1 MKYKLINKVN
11 PKYSVTEQILTNRG
25 IKIEDIQHY
34 LNSSSKDVNSPLLFG
49 EELMKKAADCLVE
62 QVKLNNKII
71 VVVDADCDGFT
82 SSALLLNYLH
92 DLYPNWVENKV
103 EYILH
108 TEKQHGL
115 NDHINYLLKAHPSLV
130 IIPDA
135 GTNDVKECQQ
145 LKEIGCSVI
154 ILDHHIQ
161 DIENPYAI
169 IINNQTSDYPN
180 KELSGVG
187 VVWQFCKYLDLVLNK
202 QEANKYLDLVAVG
215 DQGDMIDLRSI
226 ETSYLIKEG
235 LKDKNIHNPFLYG
248 MIEKNRFSIGSEITP
263 MGISFY
269 VVPFINAMV
278 RSGTM
283 DEKLILFEAMLSWMA
298 FKEVPSTKRGH
309 HESDTEKIYEQ
320 AVRIA
325 SNVKARQTKA
335 QDAAVEVMKKK
346 IENENLLDHKVLMFL
361 MEPGQIDKNIAGL
374 IANKIMAKYQRPVCI
389 LTKVINGNEISYQGS
404 ARGCSKTGVTEFKN
418 ICAATGECMYEAGHE
433 GAFGLGILKD
443 NIPAFIEKTDAAL
456 KDITDEA
463 IYYVDAIWQANSD
476 HSNEILDIANMNHL
490 WGQGIDE
497 PLIAIENLKINSDM
511 VNVYTKRGITIKI
524 TTSTGIALLLFN
536 AKEEDREKLKDNNTG
551 YISLNIVG
559 RCNKNE
565 WMGKIYPQIFI
576 ENYEIIDSNEY
587 FF

>member
-1 MKYKLINKVN
+1 MKYKLINKIN
-11 PKYSVTEQILTNRG
+11 PEYSPIEQILINRG
-25 IKIEDIQHY
+25 MKIEDIQHY

-49 EELMKKAADCLVE
+49 KELMRKAADCLIE
-62 QVKLNNKII
+62 QVKLNNKAI
-71 VVVDADCDGFT
+71 VIVDADCDGFT

-92 DLYPNWVENKV
+92 DLYPDWVENKV

-145 LKEIGCSVI
+145 LQEIGCSVI

-187 VVWQFCKYLDLVLNK
+187 VVWQFCKYLDLVLDK

-215 DQGDMIDLRSI
+215 DQGDMMDLRSI

-235 LKDKNIHNPFLYG
+235 LEDKNIHNPFLYG

-389 LTKVINGNEISYQGS
+389 LTKVTDGDRISYQGS
-404 ARGCSKTGVTEFKN
+404 ARGCSKTGVTEFKD

-476 HSNEILDIANMNHL
+476 YSNEILNIANMNHL

>member
-1 MKYKLINKVN
+1 M
-11 PKYSVTEQILTNRG
+11 
-25 IKIEDIQHY
+25 
-34 LNSSSKDVNSPLLFG
+34 
-49 EELMKKAADCLVE
+49 
-62 QVKLNNKII
+62 
-71 VVVDADCDGFT
+71 VVDADADGFT

-92 DLYPNWVENKV
+92 VLFPDWVENYV
-103 EYILH
+103 SYRLH
-108 TEKQHGL
+108 TGKQHGL
-115 NDHINYLLKAHPSLV
+115 DDHMEYLRGKKPSLV

-135 GTNDVKECQQ
+135 GTNDVNQCKE
-145 LKEIGCSVI
+145 LAEMGCSVI

-187 VVWQFCKYLDLVLNK
+187 VVWQFCRYLDSILNK
-202 QEANKYLDLVAVG
+202 HEADKYIDLVAVG
-215 DQGDMIDLRSI
+215 DQADMMDLRSI

-235 LKDKNIHNPFLYG
+235 LEDENIHNPFLYG

-298 FKEVPSTKRGH
+298 FKEIPSTKRGH
-309 HESDTEKIYEQ
+309 KTGDTEKIYEQ

-389 LTKVINGNEISYQGS
+389 LTKVTDGDEVSYQGS
-404 ARGCSKTGVTEFKN
+404 ARGCSKTGVTEFKD
-418 ICAATGECMYEAGHE
+418 ICAATGECLYCSGHQ

-443 NIPAFIEKTDAAL
+443 NIPAFIKKTDAAL
-456 KDITDEA
+456 RDITDEA
-463 IYYVDAIWQANSD
+463 IYYVDYIWDSSSTDGAK
-476 HSNEILDIANMNHL
+476 ILDIANMSQF

-497 PLIAIENLKINSDM
+497 ALVAIEHLKVTPDM
-511 VNVYTKRGITIKI
+511 VNIYTKRCITIKI
-524 TTSTGIALLLFN
+524 TLQNGVALLLFN

-551 YISLNIVG
+551 YVELNIVG
-559 RCNKNE
+559 RCSKNE
-565 WMGKIYPQIFI
+565 WMGHVSAQILVSD
-576 ENYEIIDSNEY
+576 YEITDSSEY

>member
-11 PKYSVTEQILTNRG
+11 PKYSVIEQILTNRG

-34 LNSSSKDVNSPLLFG
+34 LNPSSKDVNSPLLFG

-92 DLYPNWVENKV
+92 DLYPDWVENKV

-108 TEKQHGL
+108 SEKQHGL

-145 LKEIGCSVI
+145 LQEIGCSVI

-215 DQGDMIDLRSI
+215 LIGDMMDIRSQ
-226 ETSYLIKEG
+226 ETKTLINFG
-235 LKDKNIHNPFLYG
+235 FKNFKNPFLYE
-248 MIEKNRFSIGSEITP
+248 MKEKQNYSLKGELTP
-263 MGISFY
+263 TGVAFY

-335 QDAAVEVMKKK
+335 QDAAVEIMKKK

-361 MEPGQIDKNIAGL
+361 MEPDQIDKNIAGL

-389 LTKVINGNEISYQGS
+389 LTKVTKDGEISYQGS
-404 ARGCSKTGVTEFKN
+404 ARGCSKTGVIEFKD

-443 NIPAFIEKTDAAL
+443 NVPAFIEKTDAAL

-497 PLIAIENLKINSDM
+497 SLIAIEHLRVSPDM
-511 VNVYTKRGITIKI
+511 VNVYTKHGITIKI
-524 TTSTGIALLLFN
+524 TSPTGLSLLLFN
-536 AKEEDREKLKDNNTG
+536 AKEEDRNKLKDNNTG
-551 YISLNIVG
+551 YVELNIVG
-559 RCNKNE
+559 SCNKNE
-565 WMGKIYPQIFI
+565 WMGNISPQIFI
-576 ENYEIIDSNEY
+576 TDYEIIDSNEY

>member
-1 MKYKLINKVN
+1 MDIRSQETKTLIN
-11 PKYSVTEQILTNRG
+11 
-25 IKIEDIQHY
+25 
-34 LNSSSKDVNSPLLFG
+34 FG
-49 EELMKKAADCLVE
+49 
-62 QVKLNNKII
+62 
-71 VVVDADCDGFT
+71 F
-82 SSALLLNYLH
+82 
-92 DLYPNWVENKV
+92 
-103 EYILH
+103 
-108 TEKQHGL
+108 
-115 NDHINYLLKAHPSLV
+115 
-130 IIPDA
+130 
-135 GTNDVKECQQ
+135 
-145 LKEIGCSVI
+145 
-154 ILDHHIQ
+154 
-161 DIENPYAI
+161 
-169 IINNQTSDYPN
+169 
-180 KELSGVG
+180 
-187 VVWQFCKYLDLVLNK
+187 
-202 QEANKYLDLVAVG
+202 
-215 DQGDMIDLRSI
+215 
-226 ETSYLIKEG
+226 
-235 LKDKNIHNPFLYG
+235 KNFKNPFLYG
-248 MIEKNRFSIGSEITP
+248 MKEKQNYSLKGELTP
-263 MGISFY
+263 TGVAFY

-335 QDAAVEVMKKK
+335 QDEAVEVMKKK

-389 LTKVINGNEISYQGS
+389 LTKVTDGDRISYQGS

-497 PLIAIENLKINSDM
+497 ALIAIEHLRVSPDI

-524 TTSTGIALLLFN
+524 TSPTGLSLLLFN
-536 AKEEDREKLKDNNTG
+536 AKEEDRNKLKDNNTG
-551 YISLNIVG
+551 YVELNIVG
-559 RCNKNE
+559 SCNKNE
-565 WMGKIYPQIFI
+565 WMGSISPQIFI
-576 ENYEIIDSNEY
+576 TDYEIIDSNEY

>member
-1 MKYKLINKVN
+1 MKPIKDSPILLEIKG
-11 PKYSVTEQILTNRG
+11 ILTN
-25 IKIEDIQHY
+25 
-34 LNSSSKDVNSPLLFG
+34 DVDQCK
-49 EELMKKAADCLVE
+49 ELAK
-62 QVKLNNKII
+62 
-71 VVVDADCDGFT
+71 
-82 SSALLLNYLH
+82 
-92 DLYPNWVENKV
+92 
-103 EYILH
+103 
-108 TEKQHGL
+108 
-115 NDHINYLLKAHPSLV
+115 
-130 IIPDA
+130 
-135 GTNDVKECQQ
+135 
-145 LKEIGCSVI
+145 IGCSVI

-161 DIENPYAI
+161 DVENPYAT
-169 IINNQTSDYPN
+169 IINNQTSNYPN

-187 VVWQFCKYLDLVLNK
+187 VVWQFCRYLDSILNK
-202 QEANKYLDLVAVG
+202 PEADKYLDLVAVG
-215 DQGDMIDLRSI
+215 DQGDMMDLRSI
-226 ETSYLIKEG
+226 ETSYLVKEG
-235 LKDKNIHNPFLYG
+235 LEDKNIHNPFLYG

-309 HESDTEKIYEQ
+309 KVGDTEKIYEQ

-346 IENENLLDHKVLMFL
+346 IEDENLLDHKVLMFL

-389 LTKVINGNEISYQGS
+389 LTKVAKDGEISYQGS
-404 ARGCSKTGVTEFKN
+404 ARGCSKTGVTEFKD
-418 ICAATGECMYEAGHE
+418 ICAATGECMYESGHE

-463 IYYVDAIWQANSD
+463 IYYVDYIWDSSSTDNTK
-476 HSNEILDIANMNHL
+476 ILDIADMSHF

-497 PLIAIENLKINSDM
+497 ALVAVEHLKVTPDM

-524 TTSTGIALLLFN
+524 TLQNGVALLLFN

-551 YISLNIVG
+551 YVELNIVG
-559 RCNKNE
+559 RCSKNE
-565 WMGKIYPQIFI
+565 WMGRVSAQILVSD
-576 ENYEIIDSNEY
+576 YEITDSNEY

>member
-92 DLYPNWVENKV
+92 DLYPDWVENKV

-145 LKEIGCSVI
+145 LQEIGCSVI

-161 DIENPYAI
+161 DIKNPYAI

-187 VVWQFCKYLDLVLNK
+187 VVWQFCKYLDSVLNK

-215 DQGDMIDLRSI
+215 LIGDMMDIRSQ
-226 ETSYLIKEG
+226 ETKTLINFG
-235 LKDKNIHNPFLYG
+235 FKNFKNPFLYG
-248 MIEKNRFSIGSEITP
+248 MQEKQNYSLKGELTP
-263 MGISFY
+263 TGVAFY

-389 LTKVINGNEISYQGS
+389 LTKVTEDGEISYQGS

-418 ICAATGECMYEAGHE
+418 ICAATGECLYCSG
-433 GAFGLGILKD
+433 
-443 NIPAFIEKTDAAL
+443 
-456 KDITDEA
+456 
-463 IYYVDAIWQANSD
+463 
-476 HSNEILDIANMNHL
+476 
-490 WGQGIDE
+490 
-497 PLIAIENLKINSDM
+497 
-511 VNVYTKRGITIKI
+511 
-524 TTSTGIALLLFN
+524 
-536 AKEEDREKLKDNNTG
+536 
-551 YISLNIVG
+551 
-559 RCNKNE
+559 
-565 WMGKIYPQIFI
+565 
-576 ENYEIIDSNEY
+576 
-587 FF
+587 

>member
-1 MKYKLINKVN
+1 MKYKLINKIN
-11 PKYSVTEQILTNRG
+11 PEYSPIEQILTNRG

-49 EELMKKAADCLVE
+49 EELMKKAADRLVE

-145 LKEIGCSVI
+145 LQEIGCSVI

-161 DIENPYAI
+161 DIKNPYAI

-215 DQGDMIDLRSI
+215 LVGDMMDIRNQ
-226 ETSYLIKEG
+226 ETKTLINFG
-235 LKDKNIHNPFLYG
+235 FKNFKNPFLYE
-248 MIEKNRFSIGSEITP
+248 MKEKQNYSLKGELTP
-263 MGISFY
+263 TGVAFY

-389 LTKVINGNEISYQGS
+389 LTKVINGDEISYQGS

-418 ICAATGECMYEAGHE
+418 ICAATGECLYCSG
-433 GAFGLGILKD
+433 
-443 NIPAFIEKTDAAL
+443 
-456 KDITDEA
+456 
-463 IYYVDAIWQANSD
+463 
-476 HSNEILDIANMNHL
+476 
-490 WGQGIDE
+490 
-497 PLIAIENLKINSDM
+497 
-511 VNVYTKRGITIKI
+511 
-524 TTSTGIALLLFN
+524 
-536 AKEEDREKLKDNNTG
+536 
-551 YISLNIVG
+551 
-559 RCNKNE
+559 
-565 WMGKIYPQIFI
+565 
-576 ENYEIIDSNEY
+576 
-587 FF
+587 